1 MDIDTLTLFDYSCLD
16 SAALMAKSALSK
28 RRNLPIGCVIALDE
42 HIIGQGENA
51 VINPVYDPGRHAE
64 IEAIRSVP
72 KALWERAHEM
82 TLYTTLEP
90 CIMCLS
96 TIILHGIG
104 RIVYGAHDKRG
115 GGTCILEHLPSYYDK
130 GGVPTLVGPVDPERF
145 DKLYELSNRMFAN
158 LPCAVKE

>member
-28 RRNLPIGCVIALDE
+28 HRNLPIGCVIALDE
-42 HIIGQGENA
+42 HIVGQGENA

-72 KALWERAHEM
+72 KELWGRAHEM

-104 RIVYGAHDKRG
+104 RIVYGAQDKRG
-115 GGTCILEHLPSYYDK
+115 GGSCILRHLPAYYDN
-130 GGVPTLVGPVDPERF
+130 GGVPDIVGPVDPNRF
-145 DKLYELSNRMFAN
+145 DKLYELSNRMFAD